1 VVRSVESVPQAGAA
15 SGLANIDPQRD
26 MEFVAGPTET
36 LDHASRM
43 RWWGTKVGI
52 DATRTWPLSEGFS
65 RLWPEDI
72 VMSPEVKRK
81 IESIW
86 SRLNI
91 ER

>member
-1 VVRSVESVPQAGAA
+1 
-15 SGLANIDPQRD
+15 
-26 MEFVAGPTET
+26 M
-36 LDHASRM
+36 
-43 RWWGTKVGI
+43 GI

-86 SRLNI
+86 SRLGI
-91 ER
+91 ET